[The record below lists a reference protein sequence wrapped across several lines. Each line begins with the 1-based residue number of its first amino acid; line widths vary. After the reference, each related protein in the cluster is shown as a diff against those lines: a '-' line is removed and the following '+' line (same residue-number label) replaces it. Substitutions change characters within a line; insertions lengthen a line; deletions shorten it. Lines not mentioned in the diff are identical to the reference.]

1 MGAARKKGRIMLSAL
16 VAFACIAAPAKVNVI
31 SAVYGAPDDGSLRCN
46 VTKTVQSVLNDP
58 FPRIVVTNQE
68 MGCDPAPEEHKQ
80 LCLYYN
86 IGTQAKQAIL
96 NEGETLRLKVNRSV
110 ISVTHADYGVLT
122 SPEKT
127 VDVTDKVIKILFDKR
142 FRFVATPNEL
152 GVGDPAPGAV
162 KKLTITYSVDGER
175 YTESVDEFKTF
186 FFDPA
191 RR

>member
-1 MGAARKKGRIMLSAL
+1 MVSAL
-16 VAFACIAAPAKVNVI
+16 IACFCIAAPAKVNVI
-31 SAVYGAPDDGSLRCN
+31 SAVYGAPDNPSLCCN
-46 VTKTVQSVLNDP
+46 VTKTVQAVVNDSY
-58 FPRIVVTNQE
+58 PRIVVTNQE

-86 IGTQAKQAIL
+86 VGSQSKQAII
-96 NEGETLRLKVNRSV
+96 NEGETLRLKVNRSAIL
-110 ISVTHADYGVLT
+110 ISSAVYGVLN

-127 VDVTDKVIKILFDKR
+127 VDVSAKIDKILFDKR
-142 FRFVATPNEL
+142 YRFVATPNEL
-152 GVGDPAPGAV
+152 GVGDPAPGV
-162 KKLTITYSVDGER
+162 PKKLMITYSVDGER